1 MADTYRP
8 IVAVVD
14 FHHQRQSSGPEVE
27 RWVGVDPGY
36 DPAVANDWQLLP
48 FLALS
53 DGAHAATEDFSY
65 FTLVLKSTPERSLFG
80 ISCTRQL
87 DSRELINRPA
97 DVTRST
103 VQKGVVVITENP
115 QTFTA
120 IREKLSVV
128 TKAWFA
134 QKYASEKKEAVDYR
148 HTGAD
153 SGPETLP
160 ISRSLRCVRLLT
172 SRRTRIADSSQ
183 RFQESLNKGFG
194 SQEDDK
200 DLYFGLS
207 MRELIH
213 QFKWQ
218 TLVLF
223 KCLLLQPKMLFF
235 GSNCEKMCLVQFSLI
250 SLIPTLMR
258 HLRDC
263 ADPRMDYYATHVEKP
278 TSLKTSERASLLAY
292 MGVPL
297 QVFGKGSLFG
307 PYTPLQ
313 QLDTLADQDT
323 KSYMVG
329 STNQLL
335 LQQRDRYADI
345 LVNLDDNTINIYSPS
360 LRSALALSTADRRW
374 IDFLTQSVH
383 DTWDENIP
391 SRPKDMGYAGSEEFI
406 RLQFEEYLLSLLS
419 ASKYSRFVSNH
430 KGDPKALL
438 SEVEGDPS
446 NEFGSEFMNQWC
458 LTENYALFE
467 RTTDSHLFDV
477 VEPRHPCA
485 GGLTI
490 EDVQRRLAAQ
500 VSELHLDERWRGSKE
515 AVGKHL
521 STGRE
526 RVAGAINTLWAD
538 IEVMREAQ
546 RKRAEEQK
554 AAAPSP
560 PGPEE
565 KSAPKVAQAQASV
578 QAASS
583 RAGAYISS
591 WGAWASEK
599 RKNWQKPENSTAM
612 PTIPASSSS
621 QIWEA
626 EDSIPAVATVS
637 ELSMQHG
644 AQSTPTSA
652 ETEESN
658 SKAARE
664 ERDEE
669 EDTQKTQQEDIATQ
683 VAAED
688 PWVQEKI

>member
-1 MADTYRP
+1 MADTYHP

-14 FHHQRQSSGPEVE
+14 FHHQRGPEVE
-27 RWVGVDPGY
+27 RWVGVDQGY
-36 DPAVANDWQLLP
+36 DPAIDNDWQLLP

-87 DSRELINRPA
+87 DSRELLHRPA

-103 VQKGVVVITENP
+103 VQKAVVVITENP
-115 QTFTA
+115 QTFAA

-128 TKAWFA
+128 TRAWFA
-134 QKYASEKKEAVDYR
+134 QKDFGDIEILE
-148 HTGAD
+148 
-153 SGPETLP
+153 
-160 ISRSLRCVRLLT
+160 
-172 SRRTRIADSSQ
+172 

-278 TSLKTSERASLLAY
+278 TSLRTSERASLLAY

-297 QVFGKGSLFG
+297 QIFGKGSLFG

-323 KSYMVG
+323 KSYVVG

-335 LQQRDRYADI
+335 LQQKDRYADI
-345 LVNLDDNTINIYSPS
+345 LVNLDDNTINIFSPS
-360 LRSALALSTADRRW
+360 LRNALALSTADRRW
-374 IDFLTQSVH
+374 IDFLTQSVN
-383 DTWDENIP
+383 DTWDEKNP

-446 NEFGSEFMNQWC
+446 VEFGSEFMNQWA
-458 LTENYALFE
+458 LTENFALFE

-515 AVGKHL
+515 AMGKHI

-546 RKRAEEQK
+546 RKRAEESK
-554 AAAPSP
+554 AAAANNPRTS
-560 PGPEE
+560 EE
-565 KSAPKVAQAQASV
+565 KLAPRVAQAQASV

-583 RAGAYISS
+583 RAGAYLSS

-599 RKNWQKPENSTAM
+599 RKNWQKPETNNAPTAPTPLTLASTEMWA
-612 PTIPASSSS
+612 ADESR
-621 QIWEA
+621 
-626 EDSIPAVATVS
+626 PAVTSVS
-637 ELSMQHG
+637 ELS
-644 AQSTPTSA
+644 
-652 ETEESN
+652 
-658 SKAARE
+658 K
-664 ERDEE
+664 ERAIQPKE
-669 EDTQKTQQEDIATQ
+669 EDAEEDVQKTHQEDVANHI
-683 VAAED
+683 AAED
-688 PWVQEKI
+688 PWAQEKI

>member
-27 RWVGVDPGY
+27 RWVGVDQGY
-36 DPAVANDWQLLP
+36 DPAIANDWQLLP

-87 DSRELINRPA
+87 DSRELLNRPA

-103 VQKGVVVITENP
+103 VQKAVVVITENP

-134 QKYASEKKEAVDYR
+134 QKDF
-148 HTGAD
+148 AD
-153 SGPETLP
+153 VEILE
-160 ISRSLRCVRLLT
+160 
-172 SRRTRIADSSQ
+172 

-194 SQEDDK
+194 SQEDDR

-223 KCLLLQPKMLFF
+223 KCLLLQPKMLFY

-263 ADPRMDYYATHVEKP
+263 ADPRMDFYATHVEKP

-297 QVFGKGSLFG
+297 QIFGKGSLFG

-323 KSYMVG
+323 KSYVVG

-335 LQQRDRYADI
+335 LQQKDRYADI

-360 LRSALALSTADRRW
+360 LRNALALSTADRRW

-419 ASKYSRFVSNH
+419 ASKYSRFVSSH

-438 SEVEGDPS
+438 SEVEGDPAV
-446 NEFGSEFMNQWC
+446 EFGSEFMNQWA
-458 LTENYALFE
+458 LTENFALFE

-515 AVGKHL
+515 AMGKHI

-546 RKRAEEQK
+546 RRRAEEHK
-554 AAAPSP
+554 AAAANNP
-560 PGPEE
+560 PASEE

-583 RAGAYISS
+583 RAGAYLSS

-599 RKNWQKPENSTAM
+599 RKNWQKPENSGNSAAVPKSPMSPSTE
-612 PTIPASSSS
+612 
-621 QIWEA
+621 IWAA
-626 EDSIPAVATVS
+626 EESRPAVTTVS
-637 ELSMQHG
+637 ELSKERATQPAARG
-644 AQSTPTSA
+644 SDLKDVDK
-652 ETEESN
+652 EKEDTEE
-658 SKAARE
+658 
-664 ERDEE
+664 DV
-669 EDTQKTQQEDIATQ
+669 QKTHQEDIASQ

-688 PWVQEKI
+688 PWAQEKI

>member
-1 MADTYRP
+1 MTDTYRP
-8 IVAVVD
+8 VVAVVD
-14 FHHQRQSSGPEVE
+14 FHHQRGPEVE
-27 RWVGVDPGY
+27 RWVGVEEGY
-36 DPAVANDWQLLP
+36 DPAIDNDWHLLP

-87 DSRELINRPA
+87 DSRELLNRPA

-103 VQKGVVVITENP
+103 VQKAVVVITENP

-120 IREKLSVV
+120 IREKLSV
-128 TKAWFA
+128 
-134 QKYASEKKEAVDYR
+134 
-148 HTGAD
+148 
-153 SGPETLP
+153 
-160 ISRSLRCVRLLT
+160 
-172 SRRTRIADSSQ
+172 
-183 RFQESLNKGFG
+183 RFQESLTKGFG
-194 SQEDDK
+194 IQEDDR

-223 KCLLLQPKMLFF
+223 KCLLLQPKVHTVD
-235 GSNCEKMCLVQFSLI
+235 VQGKDNTYLFSLI
-250 SLIPTLMR
+250 SLVPTLMR

-297 QVFGKGSLFG
+297 QIFGKGSLFG

-323 KSYMVG
+323 KSYVVG

-335 LQQRDRYADI
+335 LQQKDRYADI
-345 LVNLDDNTINIYSPS
+345 LVNLDDNTINIHSPS
-360 LRSALALSTADRRW
+360 LRNALALSTADRRW

-419 ASKYSRFVSNH
+419 ASKYSRFVSSH

-446 NEFGSEFMNQWC
+446 AEFGTEFMNQWA
-458 LTENYALFE
+458 LTENFALFE

-515 AVGKHL
+515 AMGKHI

-526 RVAGAINTLWAD
+526 RVTGAINTLWAD

-554 AAAPSP
+554 AAAAIAAANNPSAADA
-560 PGPEE
+560 

-583 RAGAYISS
+583 RAGQYLSS
-591 WGAWASEK
+591 WGAWATEK
-599 RKNWQKPENSTAM
+599 RKNWQKPDSNVTSPTTSTLP
-612 PTIPASSSS
+612 PT
-621 QIWEA
+621 QIWAA
-626 EDSIPAVATVS
+626 EDSRPAVTTVS
-637 ELSMQHG
+637 ELSKEHTIRPHDARG
-644 AQSTPTSA
+644 VD
-652 ETEESN
+652 EEHTEE
-658 SKAARE
+658 
-664 ERDEE
+664 DL
-669 EDTQKTQQEDIATQ
+669 QKTQQEDIASQ

>member
-1 MADTYRP
+1 
-8 IVAVVD
+8 
-14 FHHQRQSSGPEVE
+14 VE
-27 RWVGVDPGY
+27 RWVGVDQGY
-36 DPAVANDWQLLP
+36 DPAIDNDWQLLP

-87 DSRELINRPA
+87 DSRELLNRPA

-103 VQKGVVVITENP
+103 VQKAVVVITENP

-134 QKYASEKKEAVDYR
+134 QKDFEDVEIL
-148 HTGAD
+148 
-153 SGPETLP
+153 E
-160 ISRSLRCVRLLT
+160 
-172 SRRTRIADSSQ
+172 

-194 SQEDDK
+194 SQEDDR
-200 DLYFGLS
+200 DLYFVQMADPGAFQVSAVAAKALDA
-207 MRELIH
+207 L
-213 QFKWQ
+213 
-218 TLVLF
+218 
-223 KCLLLQPKMLFF
+223 F

-297 QVFGKGSLFG
+297 QIFGKGSLFG

-323 KSYMVG
+323 KSYVVG

-335 LQQRDRYADI
+335 LQQKDRYADI

-360 LRSALALSTADRRW
+360 LRNALALSTADRRW

-419 ASKYSRFVSNH
+419 ASKYSRFVSSH

-438 SEVEGDPS
+438 SEVEGDPAV
-446 NEFGSEFMNQWC
+446 EFGSEFMNQWA
-458 LTENYALFE
+458 LTENFALFE

-515 AVGKHL
+515 AMGKHI

-546 RKRAEEQK
+546 RRRAEEHK
-554 AAAPSP
+554 ATAANIP
-560 PGPEE
+560 PASEE
-565 KSAPKVAQAQASV
+565 KMAQAQASV

-583 RAGAYISS
+583 RAGAYLSS

-599 RKNWQKPENSTAM
+599 RKNWQKPENSNTAAV
-612 PTIPASSSS
+612 PKPPISPSTE
-621 QIWEA
+621 IWAA
-626 EDSIPAVATVS
+626 EESRPAVTTVS
-637 ELSMQHG
+637 ELSNERATQPAAPITNERG
-644 AQSTPTSA
+644 
-652 ETEESN
+652 SN
-658 SKAARE
+658 LK
-664 ERDEE
+664 DVVKE
-669 EDTQKTQQEDIATQ
+669 EDAEEDVQKTQQEDIASQ

-688 PWVQEKI
+688 PWAQEKI